1 MSRRDRIKEFMENKN
16 WKFYCTV
23 IASMA
28 VTGASIYYLSS
39 LSTLNKKD
47 FKKEDTEEKKKLG
60 DTRTP
65 TKKNILDNYEG
76 MSSETIAK
84 LSIKQRT
91 DAAQILKTKG
101 NNLFGKKQWKEA
113 AQCYTKAIEFKA
125 DPVYYSNRAACY
137 ANLGDND
144 RVFEDCHSALQLN
157 PVYIKALN
165 RKAHSLELRG
175 DQEEALYDY
184 TCVCILENFKNEVA
198 ARSMEKLMKKVS
210 EKKASEIIKTKKPR
224 LPSSTF
230 VSAYFDSYRPDKSRA
245 EPIESFENEGDEY
258 FYKTYQA
265 IQSKN
270 YQEASIDCDKAIELG
285 CSPVYQAHAYNIKGT
300 FLFLK
305 GNAKEAMECFDKSIQ
320 LDPKYI
326 QSYIKRSSICIEKGN
341 LIEALKQF
349 DEAIEINPTDPDI
362 YYHRGQ
368 VHYISGN
375 FEKAVKDYSESIR
388 LDDSF
393 VYAPIQLGVAQYKLG
408 QIDSSLATFESTL
421 KKFPQ
426 SSEVHNYF
434 GELLLEQ
441 QNLPQALEMFTK
453 AIALDQNNPLPYINK
468 AMLTYQVMRDPNEA
482 IRLCKI
488 ALTVDPACDA
498 AVASLAQILLE
509 QGNLEE
515 ALKYYEIAID
525 LARTEAEIE
534 HAISFVEATK
544 AQIRFTKEYPEQAT
558 ECLAKLRQQPINL

>member
-1 MSRRDRIKEFMENKN
+1 MSRSDRIKEFMENKN

-23 IASMA
+23 IASIA

-39 LSTLNKKD
+39 LSSSNKEDFK
-47 FKKEDTEEKKKLG
+47 FKKEEAEEKKLG
-60 DTRTP
+60 SDTTTTRP
-65 TKKNILDNYEG
+65 TKNNYEG

-91 DAAQILKTKG
+91 EAAQILKTKG

-144 RVFEDCHSALQLN
+144 RVFDDCNSALQLN

-175 DQEEALYDY
+175 DQEEALY
-184 TCVCILENFKNEVA
+184 ENFKNEVA
-198 ARSMEKLMKKVS
+198 ARSMEKLMK
-210 EKKASEIIKTKKPR
+210 KTKKPR

-258 FYKTYQA
+258 FFKSYQA

-270 YQEASIDCDKAIELG
+270 YQEASKDCTKAIELG

-326 QSYIKRSSICIEKGN
+326 QSYIKRSSICIEQGN

-408 QIDSSLATFESTL
+408 HIDSSLATFESTL

-468 AMLTYQVMRDPNEA
+468 AMLTYQVMSDPNEA

-509 QGNLEE
+509 QGKLEE

-525 LARTEAEIE
+525 LARTEAEVE

-558 ECLAKLRQQPINL
+558 ECLTKLRQQPINV